1 MFGADGDLGSVTVVA
16 TVNRGMSAD
25 EWVEIAT
32 NKIISVAADAPM
44 PIREQALAYQDQI
57 RTVLRFYFTKVAR
70 SERVTVAAVL
80 RKEGFAQLADKIEDL

>member
-57 RTVLRFYFTKVAR
+57 RTVLRFHFTKVAR

>member
-1 MFGADGDLGSVTVVA
+1 MFEADGGLGSVTVVA

>member
-32 NKIISVAADAPM
+32 NKLISVAADAPM

>member
-25 EWVEIAT
+25 EWVELAV

-57 RTVLRFYFTKVAR
+57 RTVLRFYFRKVAR
-70 SERVTVAAVL
+70 SERTTVAAML
-80 RKEGFAQLADKIEDL
+80 RKEGSAQLANKIEEL

>member
-25 EWVEIAT
+25 EWVELAV

-57 RTVLRFYFTKVAR
+57 RTVLRFYFRKVAR
-70 SERVTVAAVL
+70 SERTTVAATL

>member
-16 TVNRGMSAD
+16 TVNRGMSVD

-32 NKIISVAADAPM
+32 NKLISVAADAPM

-57 RTVLRFYFTKVAR
+57 RTVLRFYFRKVAR
-70 SERVTVAAVL
+70 SERTTVAAIL
-80 RKEGFAQLADKIEDL
+80 RKEGSAQLANKIEDL